1 MTRSLIAW
9 RTCAA
14 LLAGLTVLVSGCG
27 GGGGNSGGN
36 ANLRALNATTDLQSI
51 DVYTDADNRFPNV
64 GTNAVTST
72 QTLGAVSYTVR
83 VTSAGDP
90 TSLFSGIYSL
100 SKDKHYTAVVWG
112 RNGSLKV
119 STLPEDE
126 DTTTI
131 ATGNSRVRV
140 FNGTADVGAFDVYL
154 TSATTDLDNATPAI
168 AGTASG
174 ALTAFADLSAG
185 TYRLRITA
193 AGAKNN
199 KVRLDVPAITLTS
212 MQYATI
218 IITAGM
224 GGTLVNAG
232 LLVQQGDYTPFPNTN
247 ARLRVVPGV
256 ESSAVVSVQVD
267 GQVVADSLVSPPPLV
282 QDYQLVP
289 AGSRDVNVLVNG
301 SSVLDTPQTFTAGAD
316 YSLLVYGPPAAV
328 QTNLIADDNR
338 LPATGFYKM
347 RLVNGA
353 STAGPVTLQVGITT
367 KVSNLPVGQASDFV
381 TGVPGTVTVSVKSLT
396 NTYFTNTYLLDSL
409 GIYTLFMLGGGTAP
423 TGVPVGE
430 P

>member
-1 MTRSLIAW
+1 MIRSHSAW
-9 RTCAA
+9 RAGAA
-14 LLAGLTVLVSGCG
+14 LLAGLALLLSSCG
-27 GGGGNSGGN
+27 GGGGGGSGN
-36 ANLRALNATTDLQSI
+36 ANLRALNATTDLPSI
-51 DVYTDADNRFPNV
+51 DVYTDSAIRFPAV
-64 GTNAVTST
+64 ATNALTST
-72 QTLGAVSYTVR
+72 QTLGAVSYTLK

-90 TSLFSGIYSL
+90 TSLFSGVYSL
-100 SKDKHYTAVVWG
+100 STDKHYTAVVWG

-126 DTTTI
+126 DTSAI
-131 ATGNSRVRV
+131 VSGNSRVRV
-140 FNGTADVGAFDVYL
+140 FNGSTDVGAFDVYL
-154 TSATTDLDNATPAI
+154 TAATTDLANATPVV
-168 AGTASG
+168 AGAVSG
-174 ALTAFADLSAG
+174 ALTAFADLSAS

-193 AGAKNN
+193 AGAKS

-218 IITAGM
+218 VITAGP
-224 GGTLVNAG
+224 GGALVNAG
-232 LLVQQGDYTPFPNTN
+232 LLVQQGDYTPFPNTD

-256 ESSAVVSVQVD
+256 ESNALVTVQVD
-267 GQVVADSLVSPPPLV
+267 GQVVADNLVSPPPLI

-301 SSVLDTPQTFTAGAD
+301 TSVLDATQALTAGAD
-316 YSLLVYGPPAAV
+316 YTLLVYGTPAAV

-338 LPATGFYKM
+338 LPATGFYKV

-353 STAGPVTLQVGITT
+353 STAGPLTLQVGITT
-367 KVSNLPVGQASDFV
+367 KVSNLPVGQASEFV
-381 TGVPGTVTVSVKSLT
+381 TGVPGSVTVSVKSLT
-396 NTYFTNTYLLDSL
+396 NTYFTNTYILDSL
-409 GIYTLFMLGGGTAP
+409 GIYTMFMLGGAAAP